1 MTMEKTV
8 NMKVAGV
15 ASAAILLA
23 GSGAA
28 AVAAPAVA
36 APVADNAAVAAADSV
51 AAATA
56 AGKSVASP
64 IDGAFLFSQ
73 EMTTTNDV
81 VRAVFTKASAVLCSS
96 LPQYSVAASGE
107 PVLVTGPDGSV
118 LGTVDELAADEES
131 TVLVGC
137 ACASNTAG
145 GGAIANVGVSGTT
158 LAALIAAVNA

>member
-28 AVAAPAVA
+28 A
-36 APVADNAAVAAADSV
+36 V

-118 LGTVDELAADEES
+118 LGTVDELASGDGS
-131 TVLVGC
+131 TVMVGC